1 MRQIFFVITVVFAFL
16 PTLLKAQFQL
26 HLKIINSPD
35 ETVGYRLPVDGV
47 YVRENNF
54 RDSLDS
60 QGDFSLNLP
69 IKQPCFIEI
78 SNLKV
83 YAEPNTDIQI
93 EYYYEKN
100 EVNYSGV
107 LQNENNLL
115 RRYKFDLNRIN
126 ALLNDFLRIKAMP
139 SVIYQNVMAAR
150 DKELADFEVICF
162 SNKISSRF
170 VNLMRWD
177 ILYAYAE
184 VFNRIVLRNCSKQF
198 IEQIALPTEWEVIW
212 QKNVKSLAM
221 SNEEAV
227 GCESYF
233 HFALTGFVF
242 NTYIEQHQKGV
253 NDKVYPITCD
263 NFPLIG
269 QRVKQLF
276 NGKSYEMVLTDKLQ
290 YLITQDEKCV
300 LPYFETYKVENTG
313 SPFIPYFEKK
323 LQPIRYLVAYS
334 DKKMTEKTQIIEVK
348 GIDSLFQ
355 LFEKFKGK
363 VIFGDI
369 WATWCSPCKDEFGHK
384 KDLEIFAKEND
395 IVLLYISIDKPD
407 REELWENMIKRYDL
421 TGYNIRINEKLA
433 EQLTASLGYQSIPQY
448 FIVDKTGKIVLGNA
462 PRPSNGEKLF
472 MLLKKHLK

>member
-1 MRQIFFVITVVFAFL
+1 MRQIFFVITVAFVFLAK
-16 PTLLKAQFQL
+16 PLKAQFRL
-26 HLKIINSPD
+26 HLKIINSPY
-35 ETVGYRLPVDGV
+35 ETVEYRLPVGGV
-47 YVRENNF
+47 YVRENIF

-60 QGDFSLNLP
+60 LGNFSLDLP
-69 IKQPCFIEI
+69 IEQPCFIEI

-83 YAEPNTDIQI
+83 YAEPNKDVQI
-93 EYYYEKN
+93 EYYYEKS

-115 RRYKFDLNRIN
+115 RHYKFNLNRIN

-139 SVIYQNVMAAR
+139 SVIYQSVMAAR
-150 DKELADFEVICF
+150 DKELADFEAICL

-184 VFNRIVLRNCSKQF
+184 VFNRIVMRNCSKQF
-198 IEQIALPTEWEVIW
+198 IEQIAFPTEWEVIW
-212 QKNVKSLAM
+212 QKNIRSLAI

-233 HFALTGFVF
+233 HFALTGFLF
-242 NTYIEQHQKGV
+242 NTYTQQHQYGV
-253 NDKVYPITCD
+253 SDKIYPIGCD

-276 NGKSYEMVLTDKLQ
+276 NGKSYEMILADKLK
-290 YLITQDEKCV
+290 YLIIQDEKCV
-300 LPYFETYKVENTG
+300 LPYFETFKVENTG

-323 LQPIRYLVAYS
+323 IQPIRDLVAYS
-334 DKKMTEKTQIIEVK
+334 DKKMTERTHILDVT
-348 GIDSLFQ
+348 GIDSLAQ

-369 WATWCSPCKDEFGHK
+369 WATWCSPCKYEFGYK

-395 IVLLYISIDKPD
+395 IVLLYISIDKFEKD
-407 REELWENMIKRYDL
+407 ELWKNMIKRYDL

-433 EQLTASLGYQSIPQY
+433 EQLKASLGYQSIPQY

-472 MLLKKHLK
+472 MLLKKHL